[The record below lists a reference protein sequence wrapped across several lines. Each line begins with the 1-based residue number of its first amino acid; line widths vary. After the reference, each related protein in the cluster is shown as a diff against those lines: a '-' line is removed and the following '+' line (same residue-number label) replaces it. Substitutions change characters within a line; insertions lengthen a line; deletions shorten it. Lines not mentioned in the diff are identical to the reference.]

1 VRGGGKF
8 ASRKSKPNVNGLSW
22 RWIAPEHIVVGD
34 NVRIQQVLWNLLKN
48 ASKFTQEGGEIRV
61 TSRNETSLILVEIS
75 DTGIGSSL
83 KLSAIFNAFTQG
95 SEGIAREFGGL
106 GLGLTI
112 SRATV

>member
-1 VRGGGKF
+1 M
-8 ASRKSKPNVNGLSW
+8 

-75 DTGIGSSL
+75 DAGIGSSL
-83 KLSAIFNAFTQG
+83 KLSRQFLMRSPRAAK
-95 SEGIAREFGGL
+95 GIAREFGAL